1 MTTAYDSAWPRPGPT
16 QDVREMWRHRDLLV
30 LLIARNIKNRYK
42 RSVLG
47 LAWTML
53 NPLLTMVVLA
63 LVFSNLF
70 APAVSHYPIYLLS
83 GLVLWNFVAQATTA
97 AMNDLVWHSSLL
109 KRVYVPRAIFAV
121 AAVGTGLVNLG
132 LALIPLGLVA
142 LATGVPLK
150 PAILIMPLVALLAA
164 MFALG
169 VGLFVSTL
177 AVYYTDVIDT
187 YRVILTAWLYL
198 TPVFYPASIV
208 PDGVARWLQYNP
220 MTHIVECFRAPL
232 YRGELPEVHSLLVT
246 LMAALIS
253 MGLGWFGL
261 V

>member
-1 MTTAYDSAWPRPGPT
+1 
-16 QDVREMWRHRDLLV
+16 MWLHRDLL
-30 LLIARNIKNRYK
+30 LLLVARNIKNRYK
-42 RSVLG
+42 RSALG

-53 NPLLTMVVLA
+53 NPLLTMVVLS

-70 APAVSHYPIYLLS
+70 APAVNHYPVYLLS
-83 GLVLWNFVAQATTA
+83 GLVLWNFVAQSTTA
-97 AMNDLVWHSSLL
+97 AMNDLVWNSNLL
-109 KRVYVPRAIFAV
+109 KRVYVPRSIFAV

-150 PAILIMPLVALLAA
+150 PAILIMPVIGILAS

-169 VGLFVSTL
+169 IGLFMSTL

-208 PDGVARWLQYNP
+208 PPVVGRWLQFNP

-232 YRGELPEVHSLLVT
+232 YRGELPEAHSLLIAFT
-246 LMAALIS
+246 AAVIS
-253 MGLGWFGL
+253 LGIGWWVFSRKADEFSYR